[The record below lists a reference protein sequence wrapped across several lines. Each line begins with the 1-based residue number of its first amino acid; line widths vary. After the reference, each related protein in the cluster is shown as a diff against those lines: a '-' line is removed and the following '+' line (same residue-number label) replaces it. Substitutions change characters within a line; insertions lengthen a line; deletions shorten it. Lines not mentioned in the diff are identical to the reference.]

1 MKPYRERLVPQMLQ
15 YDDFD
20 QRAETNWT
28 PYLMYFQRPSYT
40 SGVINT
46 DSLGFRVSHGAGES
60 ASVGGRLPAGPVR
73 LFAGSSTAF
82 GIGATSDA
90 ATISSRLWSRYAP
103 SAPWL
108 NFSGRSHNSA
118 QELILFL
125 LHHDLLPPI
134 EHIVIFSG
142 LNDIAL
148 AQLPAEQRG
157 EHGAFFFCGE
167 YFEKMEEL
175 RAKYRGPK
183 GRSGSTRGSRRAPA
197 PVVAEVPKPPL
208 PELIET
214 AVRNTSRHLESWR
227 LLAGPA
233 GARITFVLQP
243 LANWWQERPNDQ
255 EQLLFDELEVISA
268 AGPFSKN
275 YATIAT
281 REACAQYAD
290 ALSSACA
297 KKGVEFLDF
306 NAVMSRAA
314 SPSDWLYV
322 DRAHFNDTGYDL
334 SARLLA
340 ESLNLR

>member
-1 MKPYRERLVPQMLQ
+1 MKSYRERLVPQMLQ

-20 QRAETNWT
+20 HRAETNWT
-28 PYLMYFQRPSYT
+28 PYLMYFQRPEYRSK
-40 SGVINT
+40 VINT
-46 DSLGFRVSHGAGES
+46 DRLGFRISHGAEEY

-73 LFAGSSTAF
+73 LIAGSSTAF

-118 QELILFL
+118 QELILYL

-148 AQLPAEQRG
+148 AQLPSEQRG

-167 YFEKMEEL
+167 YFDKMEEL
-175 RAKYRGPK
+175 RAQYRNSK
-183 GRSGSTRGSRRAPA
+183 SRSGVHQSEKRAPA
-197 PVVAEVPKPPL
+197 AAVPKPPL
-208 PELIET
+208 PDLIET
-214 AVRNTSRHLESWR
+214 AVRNTSRHLEGWR
-227 LLAGPA
+227 RLSAPT

-243 LANWWQERPNDQ
+243 LANWWQERSNDQ
-255 EQLLFDELEVISA
+255 EQLLFDELELISA

-281 REACAQYAD
+281 REARAQYAD
-290 ALSSACA
+290 ALSSACSKQA
-297 KKGVEFLDF
+297 VEFLDF
-306 NAVMSRAA
+306 NDVMSRAA

-322 DRAHFNDTGYDL
+322 DRAHFNDNGYDL

-340 ESLNLR
+340 EALQLR

>member
-1 MKPYRERLVPQMLQ
+1 VKPYRERLVPQMLQ

-20 QRAETNWT
+20 HRAETNWT
-28 PYLMYFQRPSYT
+28 PYLMYFQRPEYRSE
-40 SGVINT
+40 VINT
-46 DSLGFRVSHGAGES
+46 DRLGFRISHGAEDC

-103 SAPWL
+103 STPWL
-108 NFSGRSHNSA
+108 NFCGRSHNSA
-118 QELILFL
+118 QELILLL

-134 EHIVIFSG
+134 EHIIIFSG

-167 YFEKMEEL
+167 YFDKMEEL
-175 RAKYRGPK
+175 RARHRAPK
-183 GRSGSTRGSRRAPA
+183 ARSGGLQGGKRASAAAA
-197 PVVAEVPKPPL
+197 PPKPPL
-208 PELIET
+208 AQLIET
-214 AVRNTSRHLESWR
+214 AVRNTSRHLEGWR
-227 LLAGPA
+227 LLSAPT

-243 LANWWQERPNDQ
+243 LANWWQERPSEQ
-255 EQLLFDELEVISA
+255 EQLLFDELELISA

-281 REACAQYAD
+281 WEACLQYAD
-290 ALSSACA
+290 ALSLACS
-297 KKGVEFLDF
+297 KQGVEFLDF

-314 SPSDWLYV
+314 GPSDWLYV
-322 DRAHFNDTGYDL
+322 DRAHFNDNGYDL

-340 ESLNLR
+340 EALRLR